1 LNLSYPSAR
10 IKSKK
15 IGAVLLGFTKITML
29 LFGHCYNT
37 FVIIQATSKIKE
49 CIDQLVTTHK
59 FNMTLSD
66 EIIRFLLLKDEYI
79 SKAMLTKVI
88 KKNALNE
95 HEAYRYILH
104 SRWSKNSTLKVHQ
117 DWLTYVIDH
126 GVTQLAP
133 SLLTSNPFYQLVKP
147 ASMRQ
152 GQWQLTYLHYQPYQS
167 LLVGDVNPQLKQ
179 NYLELTPLGY
189 FTEKIPY
196 LVILQKD
203 VVWMSVTPFEI
214 QTMQPVLD
222 RINGSVLTFGLGL
235 GYFAGMAAMKNTVTS
250 VLVIERDLHAI
261 SLFMNHIYP
270 TLPHKEKI
278 TIIQQDAFAFL
289 QTNKQIF
296 DHIFVD
302 IYHTSEDG
310 LPIYIQMKK
319 IEQTRHIGQ
328 WHYWLEASIL
338 SLFRRYFILFLNEQ
352 MSSLSKA
359 YYRKTTTFEDQLFRG
374 MYLATQTKT
383 ITQKRDMSTLLN
395 FSSLIKIIEKIT
407 IS

>member
-1 LNLSYPSAR
+1 
-10 IKSKK
+10 
-15 IGAVLLGFTKITML
+15 
-29 LFGHCYNT
+29 
-37 FVIIQATSKIKE
+37 
-49 CIDQLVTTHK
+49 
-59 FNMTLSD
+59 
-66 EIIRFLLLKDEYI
+66 
-79 SKAMLTKVI
+79 
-88 KKNALNE
+88 
-95 HEAYRYILH
+95 
-104 SRWSKNSTLKVHQ
+104 
-117 DWLTYVIDH
+117 
-126 GVTQLAP
+126 
-133 SLLTSNPFYQLVKP
+133 
-147 ASMRQ
+147 MRQ

-278 TIIQQDAFAFL
+278 TIIQQDSFAFL